1 MSRAFT
7 KERDDVPEPPVAF
20 EPAAVRTTIAGRRAL
35 ERAAAA
41 AQPQERE
48 RLLARLDRV
57 VVPAAPADPRRIGFG
72 ATVRVTEI
80 GRGSERSFTIVG
92 PDEIDIAGGRIGEL
106 SPLAQALEGRRAGQA
121 VLWERPAGNVRL
133 KITAVDYHADAPGQD

>member
-7 KERDDVPEPPVAF
+7 KERDDVSEPPAAF
-20 EPAAVRTTIAGRRAL
+20 ERAAVRTTLAGRRAL

-41 AQPQERE
+41 AQPPERE

-57 VVPAAPADPRRIGFG
+57 VVPAAATDPRRIGFG

-92 PDEIDIAGGRIGEL
+92 PDEIDVAGGRIGEL
-106 SPLAQALEGRRAGQA
+106 SPLAQALAGKRAGQT

-133 KITAVDYHADAPGQD
+133 KITAVDYLADAPGQD